1 MLNNVSE
8 ENLALITK
16 MKLLLVFDMIPT
28 RRFEVTF
35 DLTQWHDFA
44 RAVSI
49 ERLTPGSEM
58 KYEDIF
64 MVGVKE
70 AMEIVFGHV
79 SPLEGATRVTC
90 EQVLSVAETAMD
102 EVFYYRDKEEWLDM
116 AYLETLE
123 ALGIH

>member
-1 MLNNVSE
+1 
-8 ENLALITK
+8 
-16 MKLLLVFDMIPT
+16 
-28 RRFEVTF
+28 
-35 DLTQWHDFA
+35 
-44 RAVSI
+44 
-49 ERLTPGSEM
+49 M

-79 SPLEGATRVTC
+79 APLEGATRVTC

-102 EVFYYRDKEEWLDM
+102 EVFYYRDKQEWLDM

-123 ALGIH
+123 ALGIL